1 MENESSKILSVA
13 KVFATVG
20 VCFSKI
26 DKDFHVEEKKFIE
39 TFVSDLLDNRLIEE
53 TSINE
58 IKQIEDQDVTFEAMM
73 SSVNGLYKTLD
84 PVEKEVYEKN
94 LNKFIIE
101 AIAKDGKIA
110 DEEVALYD
118 KFKKHFGK

>member
-1 MENESSKILSVA
+1 MNNESNKILSVA

-26 DKDFHVEEKKFIE
+26 DKDFDVKEKKFIE
-39 TFVSDLLDNRLIEE
+39 TFVLDLLDNRLIEE

-58 IKQIEDQDVTFEAMM
+58 IKQIEEQDVTFEAMM
-73 SSVNGLYKTLD
+73 SSVNELYKTLD

-110 DEEVALYD
+110 DEELALYD
-118 KFKKHFGK
+118 KFKKHFGE

>member
-1 MENESSKILSVA
+1 MNNESNKILSVA

-26 DKDFHVEEKKFIE
+26 DKDFDVKEKKFIE
-39 TFVSDLLDNRLIEE
+39 TFVLDLLDNRLIEE

-58 IKQIEDQDVTFEAMM
+58 IKQIEEQDVTFEAMM
-73 SSVNGLYKTLD
+73 SSVNELYKTLD

-110 DEEVALYD
+110 DEELALYD

>member
-1 MENESSKILSVA
+1 MNNESNKILSVA

-26 DKDFHVEEKKFIE
+26 DKDFDVKEKKFIE

-73 SSVNGLYKTLD
+73 SSVNELYKTLD

-110 DEEVALYD
+110 DEELALYD

>member
-1 MENESSKILSVA
+1 MNNESNKILSVA

-26 DKDFHVEEKKFIE
+26 DKDFDVKEKKFIE
-39 TFVSDLLDNRLIEE
+39 TFVLDLLDNRLIEE

-73 SSVNGLYKTLD
+73 SSVNELYKTLD

-110 DEEVALYD
+110 DEELALYD

>member
-1 MENESSKILSVA
+1 MNNESNKILSVA

-26 DKDFHVEEKKFIE
+26 DKDFDVEEKKFIE

-58 IKQIEDQDVTFEAMM
+58 IKQIEEQDVTFEAMM
-73 SSVNGLYKTLD
+73 SSVNELYKTLD

-101 AIAKDGKIA
+101 AITKDGKIA
-110 DEEVALYD
+110 DEELALYD
-118 KFKKHFGK
+118 KFKKHFGE

>member
-1 MENESSKILSVA
+1 MNNESNKILTVA

-26 DKDFHVEEKKFIE
+26 DKDFDVKEKKFIE

-58 IKQIEDQDVTFEAMM
+58 IKQIENQDVTFEAMM
-73 SSVNGLYKTLD
+73 SSVNELYKTLD

>member
-1 MENESSKILSVA
+1 MNNESNKILTVA

-26 DKDFHVEEKKFIE
+26 DKDFDVKEKKFIE

-73 SSVNGLYKTLD
+73 SSVNELYKTLD

-110 DEEVALYD
+110 DEELALYD